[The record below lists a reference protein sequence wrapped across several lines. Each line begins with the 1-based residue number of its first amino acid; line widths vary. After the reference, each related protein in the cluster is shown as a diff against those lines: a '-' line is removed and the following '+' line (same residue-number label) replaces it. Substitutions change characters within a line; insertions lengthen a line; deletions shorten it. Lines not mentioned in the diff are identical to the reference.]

1 MAAKLYALA
10 IYFVRASGL
19 VIVGFMAA
27 ALIASP
33 VIGKPPSWL
42 ASFGG
47 MWLMASVALSWPSL
61 PDAWR
66 KDPPTQ
72 RQLEYAASLGIDV
85 PDGVSKGQLS
95 DMISRA
101 AGR

>member
-1 MAAKLYALA
+1 MLKKLAAIG

-19 VIVGFMAA
+19 VVVGFMAA

-47 MWLMASVALSWPSL
+47 MWLMASVALSWPRL

-72 RQLEYAASLGIDV
+72 RQLEYAGSLGIDV
-85 PDGVSKGQLS
+85 PAGMSKGQLS
-95 DMISRA
+95 DLISQV